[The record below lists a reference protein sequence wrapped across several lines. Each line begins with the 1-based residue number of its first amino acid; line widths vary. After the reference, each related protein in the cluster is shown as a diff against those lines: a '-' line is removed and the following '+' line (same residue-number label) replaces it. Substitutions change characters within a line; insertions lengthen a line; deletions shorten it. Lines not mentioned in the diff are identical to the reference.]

1 MPTFIC
7 RHFFDTITFKQISP
21 KEFNMTQF
29 LDISSAEDA
38 IAQKITSTAIHQ
50 YLAALPSVP
59 ADKDALIYCD
69 GACSGNPGPGGWGS
83 VVRTKGASSVK
94 IGYGT
99 SPRTTNN
106 KMELLAAIEAL
117 AQCAAGAKV
126 LLFTD
131 SNYVIQGST
140 SWRAGWQRK
149 GMRNSKGEP
158 VANPDLWMQL
168 WAELDLRKVELK
180 WVKGHV
186 GDPGNELADQLA
198 NMGVAGRFL
207 PA

>member
-1 MPTFIC
+1 
-7 RHFFDTITFKQISP
+7 
-21 KEFNMTQF
+21 MTQF
-29 LDISSAEDA
+29 LNISSAAEA
-38 IAQKITSTAIHQ
+38 VAHNITSPAVHQ
-50 YLAALPSVP
+50 YLASLPSVP
-59 ADKDALIYCD
+59 DDKDALIFCD

-83 VVRTKGASSVK
+83 VVRIKGNSSVK

-99 SPRTTNN
+99 SPHTTNN

-117 AQCAAGAKV
+117 AQCPIGGKV

-140 SWRAGWQRK
+140 SWRSGWQRK

-158 VANPDLWMQL
+158 VANPDLWVRL
-168 WAELDLRKVELK
+168 WAELDLRKVEMK
-180 WVKGHV
+180 WVRGHT

-198 NMGVAGRFL
+198 NLGVAGRFL